1 MRAVCGLE
9 PDPEADPVAVAVQAE
24 VEEADVVGA

>member
-1 MRAVCGLE
+1 
-9 PDPEADPVAVAVQAE
+9 VALRLARSSSTWKREEKEEE